1 MTKEQL
7 SDFVGNECMTV
18 LEVMKKIDRNTSG
31 AFFIQDAKE
40 RLCGCITDGDI
51 RRWILKAGDLK
62 KPVGEVMNKSPKYI
76 FEEERYR
83 ADQVMKQGFITT
95 LPVINSKRQVVDVIV
110 LNKSMIFP
118 EQNNRQTLASVPVV
132 VMAGG
137 MGTRLYPYTKI
148 LPKPLIPIGDTPI
161 VERIMDCFVEYG
173 KSYSIEY
180 VEEPKPLGTGG
191 SIKLI
196 QKTFD
201 KPLFVINCDSI
212 ILADYSKVYEYHRK
226 SDNAITMVSALKN
239 ITVPYGVIHSGE
251 NGEILSMEEKPNL
264 SYFINTG
271 MYIIN
276 PETIDLIPDDTVFHM
291 TQLVDRVMG
300 NGGKVGMYPVSE
312 DSFLDMGEFDE
323 MKRMEEALQKRES
336 KGENQV

>member
-76 FEEERYR
+76 FEEERYK
-83 ADQVMKQGFITT
+83 ADQVMKHGFITT

-148 LPKPLIPIGDTPI
+148 LPKTLLHHTLQNNPNSHRLPI
-161 VERIMDCFVEYG
+161 
-173 KSYSIEY
+173 
-180 VEEPKPLGTGG
+180 L
-191 SIKLI
+191 
-196 QKTFD
+196 
-201 KPLFVINCDSI
+201 
-212 ILADYSKVYEYHRK
+212 
-226 SDNAITMVSALKN
+226 TM
-239 ITVPYGVIHSGE
+239 T
-251 NGEILSMEEKPNL
+251 
-264 SYFINTG
+264 
-271 MYIIN
+271 
-276 PETIDLIPDDTVFHM
+276 
-291 TQLVDRVMG
+291 
-300 NGGKVGMYPVSE
+300 
-312 DSFLDMGEFDE
+312 GEFTF
-323 MKRMEEALQKRES
+323 
-336 KGENQV
+336 